1 MSLQH
6 LTLGERIV
14 MAARLMAV
22 EHLRQDADAAGIN
35 VHRLQRQ
42 MEIVRQNEAKAG
54 RGPEASFRQ
63 DLFRQPESVGETA
76 VGGDDGRRVA

>member
-14 MAARLMAV
+14 MAARLMAA

-42 MEIVRQNEAKAG
+42 MEMVRQNEAKAA
-54 RGPEASFRQ
+54 RAASSFRQ
-63 DLFRQPESVGETA
+63 DLFQQPSVVET
-76 VGGDDGRRVA
+76 VSGDDDRRAA